1 MKNVFSQFFKNYD
14 WFLLGAV
21 IFLCAI
27 GLSVLFSTTFKV
39 DVTSDASK
47 QVLFMGIGLVIML
60 ILSRIDYRI
69 FKSYSGILYII
80 VVLMLGFLTIA
91 SRTGIGAGIEAKGA
105 VRWINLGFFQFQ
117 PSLLAQLFMAIILAK
132 YFSDNYEELQNFKAI
147 FKSAVYV
154 GIPTVLVALQPDLA
168 SALVF
173 VFMWGLMLL
182 VSNAKRIYIGLI
194 MIAGLASLPVL
205 WEFMKEYQRDRV
217 LTFLNPATDPMG
229 TGWNV
234 KQAMIAIGSG
244 QMWGRGLGRGT
255 QSQLNFIPEK
265 HTDFIFAS
273 LAEELG
279 FIGVS
284 VTIGLFAAIF
294 YRGIRIAI
302 LARDFFGTYLAIGI
316 LSVLFVHVFVNI
328 GMNMGLLPV
337 AGIPLPFVSYG
348 GTPILVDL
356 AAIGIL
362 QSIYIRYK
370 KIDF

>member
-1 MKNVFSQFFKNYD
+1 VKNVISQFFKNYD

-21 IFLCAI
+21 VFLCAI
-27 GLSVLFSTTFKV
+27 GLAVLFSTTLNV

-47 QVLFMGIGLVIML
+47 QVFFMGIGLVVLL

-69 FKSYSGILYII
+69 FKSYTGILYIA
-80 VVLMLGFLTIA
+80 VVLMLAFLAIA
-91 SRTGIGAGIEAKGA
+91 SKANIGLGIEAKGA

-117 PSLLAQLFMAIILAK
+117 PSLLAQLLMAIILAK

-147 FKSAVYV
+147 FKSGVYV
-154 GIPTVLVALQPDLA
+154 GIPTFLVAIQPDLA

-182 VSNAKRIYIGLI
+182 VSNAKRIYIAAI
-194 MIAGLASLPVL
+194 MIVGISSLPIL
-205 WEFMKEYQRDRV
+205 WEFMKDYQRDRV
-217 LTFLNPATDPMG
+217 LTFINPAADPMG

-279 FIGVS
+279 FIGVC
-284 VTIGLFAAIF
+284 VTVGLFATIF

-302 LARDFFGTYLAIGI
+302 LARDFFGTYLAVGI

-328 GMNMGLLPV
+328 GMNMGMLPV

-348 GTPILVDL
+348 GTPILVDM